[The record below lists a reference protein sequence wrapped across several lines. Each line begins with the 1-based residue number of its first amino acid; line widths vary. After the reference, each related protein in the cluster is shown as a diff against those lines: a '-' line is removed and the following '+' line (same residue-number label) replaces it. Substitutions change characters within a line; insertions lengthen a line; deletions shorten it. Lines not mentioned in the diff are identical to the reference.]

1 MRFDSTLYYHVGEP
15 YSWPTLFDEM
25 HETTGLLDELGFG
38 GVWLAEHHF
47 AWDGW
52 YRSGSNP
59 ILFGADVAR
68 YSDRLRIGQCGI
80 ILPDWH
86 PLRVAEDIAFLDQ
99 MTKGRVDFGIAPG
112 INSRACMQFHEAAD
126 RRDRPRNQALFEEN
140 LDVILAALTQETFS
154 HQGEFQ
160 RFPAAGWFDNPM
172 VRDPRF
178 HNEDGELVRMAI
190 SPRPY
195 QNPIPMYQMAE
206 SPASIERA
214 ARRGIGTMS
223 QSLSAGRLRDNWEL
237 YRDTARE
244 AHGRPYALGEGL
256 AVMRP
261 TYIAE
266 TREEAERDARHGFN
280 LLGQWGSTGLYRTW
294 QGMVTEDEVE
304 EGDFDLDFFQFQVK
318 HGLLLIGTPESV
330 AEQIDRLQS
339 ELHCEHLA
347 LFLNIP
353 LLSYEQVTRSLRLFG
368 EEIMP
373 RFAATPAPDAR
384 AVA

>member
-1 MRFDSTLYYHVGEP
+1 MRFDSTLYYHVGED
-15 YSWPTLFDEM
+15 YSWPILFDEM
-25 HETTGLLDELGFG
+25 HETVGLLDELDFG

-99 MTKGRVDFGIAPG
+99 MTRGRVDFGIAPG

-126 RRDRPRNQALFEEN
+126 RRDRARNQALFEEN
-140 LDVILAALTQETFS
+140 LDVILAALNQESFRHEGTF
-154 HQGEFQ
+154 H
-160 RFPAAGWFDNPM
+160 RFPAEGWFDNPM
-172 VRDPRF
+172 VHDPRF
-178 HNEDGELVRMAI
+178 HDEDGELVRMAI

-195 QNPIPMYQMAE
+195 QNPIPIYQMAE
-206 SPASIERA
+206 SPASIARA

-223 QSLSAGRLRDNWEL
+223 QSLSAGRLRENWEL
-237 YRDTARE
+237 YRETASE
-244 AHGRPYALGEGL
+244 AHGRPFALGEGL

-266 TREEAERDARHGFN
+266 TREEAERDARRGFN
-280 LLGQWGSTGLYRTW
+280 LLGQWGSHGLYRTW

-304 EGDFDLDFFQFQVK
+304 EGDFDLDFFEFQIK
-318 HGLLLIGTPESV
+318 HGLLLIGSPDSV
-330 AEQIDRLQS
+330 AEQIERLSS

-353 LLSYEQVTRSLRLFG
+353 LLSHEQVTRSLRLFG

-373 RFAATPAPDAR
+373 RFSAPSGLKTPACG
-384 AVA
+384 

>member
-1 MRFDSTLYYHVGEP
+1 
-15 YSWPTLFDEM
+15 
-25 HETTGLLDELGFG
+25 
-38 GVWLAEHHF
+38 
-47 AWDGW
+47 
-52 YRSGSNP
+52 
-59 ILFGADVAR
+59 
-68 YSDRLRIGQCGI
+68 
-80 ILPDWH
+80 
-86 PLRVAEDIAFLDQ
+86 
-99 MTKGRVDFGIAPG
+99 
-112 INSRACMQFHEAAD
+112 
-126 RRDRPRNQALFEEN
+126 
-140 LDVILAALTQETFS
+140 
-154 HQGEFQ
+154 
-160 RFPAAGWFDNPM
+160 M

-280 LLGQWGSTGLYRTW
+280 LLGQWGSTASTGLGRAWSRKTKW
-294 QGMVTEDEVE
+294 RRAISISISSSSRSSTA
-304 EGDFDLDFFQFQVK
+304 
-318 HGLLLIGTPESV
+318 LLLIGTPESV

-368 EEIMP
+368 RGDHAEVCRHARRMP
-373 RFAATPAPDAR
+373 GRSA
-384 AVA
+384 

>member
-1 MRFDSTLYYHVGEP
+1 MRFDSTLYYHVGED

-25 HETTGLLDELGFG
+25 HETVGLLDELDFG

-126 RRDRPRNQALFEEN
+126 RRNRPRNQALFEEN
-140 LDVILAALTQETFS
+140 LDVILAALNQETFS
-154 HQGEFQ
+154 HQGEFY
-160 RFPAAGWFDNPM
+160 RFPAGDWTDNPM
-172 VRDPRF
+172 VHDPRF

-195 QNPIPMYQMAE
+195 QNPIPIYQMAE
-206 SPASIERA
+206 SPGSIERA

-223 QSLSAGRLRDNWEL
+223 QSLSAGRIRENWEI
-237 YRDTARE
+237 YRDAASE
-244 AHGRPYALGEGL
+244 AHGRPFALGEGL
-256 AVMRP
+256 SVMRP

-280 LLGQWGSTGLYRTW
+280 LLGQWGSIGLYKQW
-294 QGMVTEDEVE
+294 QGMVTEDEAE
-304 EGDFDLDFFQFQVK
+304 EGDFDLDFFEFQIK
-318 HGLLLIGTPESV
+318 HGLLLIGTPDSV
-330 AEQIDRLQS
+330 SEQIERLRS
-339 ELHCEHLA
+339 ELNCAHLA

-373 RFAATPAPDAR
+373 RFADAPAAEVR
-384 AVA
+384 ASA

>member
-1 MRFDSTLYYHVGEP
+1 MRFDSTLYHHVGEHC
-15 YSWPTLFDEM
+15 SWPTLFDEM
-25 HETTGLLDELGFG
+25 HETVGRLDELDFG
-38 GVWLAEHHF
+38 AVWLAEHHF

-80 ILPDWH
+80 ILPDWY

-140 LDVILAALTQETFS
+140 LDVILAALNQETFS
-154 HQGEFQ
+154 HQGEFH
-160 RFPAAGWFDNPM
+160 RFPAAGWCDNPM

-195 QNPIPMYQMAE
+195 QNPIPIYQMAE
-206 SPASIERA
+206 SPASIERS
-214 ARRGIGTMS
+214 ARRSIGTMS
-223 QSLSAGRLRDNWEL
+223 QSLSSGRLRDNWEL
-237 YRDTARE
+237 YRDTASE
-244 AHGRPYALGEGL
+244 AHGRPYVLGEGL

-261 TYIAE
+261 TYVAE
-266 TREEAERDARHGFN
+266 TREEAERDTRHGFN

-294 QGMVTEDEVE
+294 RGMVTEDELE
-304 EGDFDLDFFQFQVK
+304 EGDFELDFFQFQIK
-318 HGLLLIGTPESV
+318 HGLLLIGTPDSV

-353 LLSYEQVTRSLRLFG
+353 LLSCEQVTRSLRLFG
-368 EEIMP
+368 EEVMP
-373 RFAATPAPDAR
+373 KFAATPAPDAR

>member
-1 MRFDSTLYYHVGEP
+1 MRFDSTLYYHVGEA

-25 HETTGLLDELGFG
+25 HETVGLLDELGFG

-112 INSRACMQFHEAAD
+112 INSRACMQFHHAAD
-126 RRDRPRNQALFEEN
+126 RRDRVRNQALFEEN
-140 LDVILAALTQETFS
+140 LDVVLAALNQETFR
-154 HQGEFQ
+154 HQGEFH
-160 RFPAAGWFDNPM
+160 RFPAAGWYDNPM
-172 VRDPRF
+172 VHDPRF
-178 HNEDGELVRMAI
+178 HSEEGELVRMAI
-190 SPRPY
+190 APRPY
-195 QNPIPMYQMAE
+195 QNPIPIYQMAE

-214 ARRGIGTMS
+214 ARRGIRTMS
-223 QSLSAGRLRDNWEL
+223 QALSVGRLRENWEL
-237 YRDTARE
+237 YRGTASE
-244 AHGRPYALGEGL
+244 VQGRPCALGEGL

-261 TYIAE
+261 AYVAE
-266 TREEAERDARHGFN
+266 TREEAESAARQGFN
-280 LLGQWGSTGLYRTW
+280 LLGQWGATGLYRTR
-294 QGMVTEDEVE
+294 QGMVTEDEWE
-304 EGDFDLDFFQFQVK
+304 EGDFDLDFFEFQVK
-318 HGLLLIGTPESV
+318 HGLLLVGTPDSV
-330 AEQIDRLQS
+330 AAQIERLHND
-339 ELHCEHLA
+339 LRCEHVA

-353 LLSYEQVTRSLRLFG
+353 LLSYEQVTRSLRLFA
-368 EEIMP
+368 EEVMP
-373 RFAATPAPDAR
+373 RFATARESRIPALA
-384 AVA
+384 

>member
-1 MRFDSTLYYHVGEP
+1 MRFDSTLYYHVGED
-15 YSWPTLFDEM
+15 YSWPLLFDEM
-25 HETTGLLDELGFG
+25 HETVGLLDELDFG

-112 INSRACMQFHEAAD
+112 INSRACMQFHDAAD
-126 RRDRPRNQALFEEN
+126 RRNRPRNQALFEEN
-140 LDVILAALTQETFS
+140 LDVILAALNQETFR
-154 HQGEFQ
+154 HQGEFH
-160 RFPAAGWFDNPM
+160 RFPAAGWYDNPM
-172 VRDPRF
+172 VHDPRF

-190 SPRPY
+190 APRPY
-195 QNPIPMYQMAE
+195 QNPIPIYQMAE
-206 SPASIERA
+206 SPGSIERA

-223 QSLSAGRLRDNWEL
+223 QSLSAGRLRENWEL
-237 YRDTARE
+237 YRDTASE
-244 AHGRPYALGEGL
+244 VHGRPYALGEGL
-256 AVMRP
+256 SVMRP

-304 EGDFDLDFFQFQVK
+304 EGDFDLDFFQFQIK
-318 HGLLLIGTPESV
+318 HGLLLIGTPDSV
-330 AEQIDRLQS
+330 AAQIERLRS
-339 ELHCEHLA
+339 ELNCGHVA

-373 RFAATPAPDAR
+373 RFAAAPVPDAR
-384 AVA
+384 AIA

>member
-1 MRFDSTLYYHVGEP
+1 MRFDSTLYYHVGED
-15 YSWPTLFDEM
+15 YSWPVLFDEM
-25 HETTGLLDELGFG
+25 HETVGLLDELDFG

-68 YSDRLRIGQCGI
+68 FSDRLRIGQCGI

-140 LDVILAALTQETFS
+140 LDVILAALRQETFR
-154 HQGEFQ
+154 HEGEFY
-160 RFPAAGWFDNPM
+160 RFPAKGWHDNPM
-172 VRDPRF
+172 VHDSRF

-190 SPRPY
+190 APRPY
-195 QNPIPMYQMAE
+195 QDPIPIYQMAE
-206 SPASIERA
+206 SPASIERS

-223 QSLSAGRLRDNWEL
+223 QSLSAGRLRENWEI
-237 YRDTARE
+237 YRDTASE
-244 AHGRPYALGEGL
+244 AHGRAYALGEGL

-261 TYIAE
+261 TYIAQ

-304 EGDFDLDFFQFQVK
+304 EGDFDLDFFEFQIK
-318 HGLLLIGTPESV
+318 HGLLLIGDPDSV
-330 AEQIDRLQS
+330 SEQIERLRS
-339 ELHCEHLA
+339 ELNCGHVA

-373 RFAATPAPDAR
+373 RFADAPAPDAR

>member
-1 MRFDSTLYYHVGEP
+1 MRFDSTLYYHVGED
-15 YSWPTLFDEM
+15 YSWPVLFDEM
-25 HETTGLLDELGFG
+25 HETVGLLDGLGFG

-68 YSDRLRIGQCGI
+68 FSDRLRIGQCGI

-140 LDVILAALTQETFS
+140 LDVILAALNQETFR
-154 HQGEFQ
+154 HEGEFY
-160 RFPAAGWFDNPM
+160 RFPAKGWVDNPM
-172 VRDPRF
+172 VHDPRY

-190 SPRPY
+190 APRPY
-195 QNPIPMYQMAE
+195 QNPIPIYQMAE
-206 SPASIERA
+206 SPASLERS

-223 QSLSAGRLRDNWEL
+223 QSLSAGRLRENWEI
-237 YRDTARE
+237 YQRTASE
-244 AHGRPYALGEGL
+244 THGRPYALGEGL

-261 TYIAE
+261 TYVAD

-304 EGDFDLDFFQFQVK
+304 EGDFDLDFFQFQIK
-318 HGLLLIGTPESV
+318 HGLLLIGDPDSV
-330 AEQIDRLQS
+330 AEQIERLES
-339 ELHCEHLA
+339 ELNCAHLA

-373 RFAATPAPDAR
+373 RFADTPEPDAR

>member
-1 MRFDSTLYYHVGEP
+1 MRFDSTLYYHVGEY
-15 YSWPTLFDEM
+15 YSWPMLFDEM
-25 HETTGLLDELGFG
+25 HETVGLLDELDFS

-140 LDVILAALTQETFS
+140 LDVILAALRQETFR
-154 HQGEFQ
+154 HEGEFH
-160 RFPAAGWFDNPM
+160 RFPAKGWYDNPM
-172 VRDPRF
+172 VHDPRF

-190 SPRPY
+190 APRPY
-195 QNPIPMYQMAE
+195 QDPIPIYQMAE
-206 SPASIERA
+206 SPASIERS

-223 QSLSAGRLRDNWEL
+223 QSLSAGRLRENWEI
-237 YRDTARE
+237 YRDTASE
-244 AHGRPYALGEGL
+244 AHGRAYALGEGL

-304 EGDFDLDFFQFQVK
+304 EGDFDLDFFQFQIK
-318 HGLLLIGTPESV
+318 HGLLLIGTPDSV
-330 AEQIDRLQS
+330 AAQIERLRS

-373 RFAATPAPDAR
+373 RFAAAPMPDAR
-384 AVA
+384 AIA

>member
-1 MRFDSTLYYHVGEP
+1 MRFDSTLYYHVGED
-15 YSWPTLFDEM
+15 YSWPLLFDEM
-25 HETTGLLDELGFG
+25 HETVGLLDELDFG

-68 YSDRLRIGQCGI
+68 FSDRLRIGQCGI

-112 INSRACMQFHEAAD
+112 INSRACMQFHDAAD
-126 RRDRPRNQALFEEN
+126 RRNRPRNQALFEEN
-140 LDVILAALTQETFS
+140 LDVILAALNQETFR
-154 HQGEFQ
+154 HQGEFH
-160 RFPAAGWFDNPM
+160 RFPAAGWYDNPM
-172 VRDPRF
+172 VHDPRF

-190 SPRPY
+190 APRPY
-195 QNPIPMYQMAE
+195 QNPIPIYQMAE
-206 SPASIERA
+206 SPGSIERA

-223 QSLSAGRLRDNWEL
+223 QSLSAGRLRENWEL
-237 YRDTARE
+237 YRDTASE
-244 AHGRPYALGEGL
+244 VHGRPYALGEGL
-256 AVMRP
+256 SVMRP

-304 EGDFDLDFFQFQVK
+304 EGDFDLDFFQFQIK
-318 HGLLLIGTPESV
+318 HGLLLIGTPDSV
-330 AEQIDRLQS
+330 SAQIERLRS
-339 ELHCEHLA
+339 ELNCGHVA

-373 RFAATPAPDAR
+373 RFAAAPVPDAR
-384 AVA
+384 AIA